1 MVLQQAPLAEREE
14 KMRLGEMEGFT
25 LFLWPAFA
33 LIAGGAAWALSA
45 PGWADTLWLIGIWPI
60 LVILIVTI
68 IRALAKGQF
77 GLDIIAAFSMA
88 GALWL
93 NEYLAGIIVALM
105 FSGGTMLESFAQ
117 YRARRDMSALLARN
131 PHRAHRYEKGGIRTV
146 ALDAVIPGDRLL
158 VKAGEIVPADGTIT
172 GAAPGVLDE
181 SALTGE
187 PLPVTHRN
195 GAAIMSGSMNA
206 AGPFDML
213 VVQPPAQST
222 FAGIIR
228 LVDEAQASKAPA
240 QRLADRYALYFLAV
254 TAIMAALA
262 GYLSD
267 DPRRILAVLVIATPC
282 PLILGVP
289 VAIVSGLSA
298 AARHGVLIKSGGALE
313 RLGRIRVLLFDK
325 TGTLTQGR
333 PEIIA
338 INPAKGFTPDEVL
351 RYAASLEQVSHH
363 GVAETITAQA
373 IAQGLKLLHPQRVIE
388 APGAGLSGTVGGRRV
403 VSGSAEHVFATLKTM
418 PRNAGALG
426 DGDGVALT
434 VFVSISGR
442 LAGAIRLADSIRPE
456 SAQAITRARACGI
469 RRFIM
474 VTGDRR
480 DVADQVGARLGVDEI
495 HAELKPEEK
504 VAIVAREQAREPVL
518 MVGDGMNDAP
528 ALAAAEVGI
537 AMGARGSAASAQA
550 ADAVIVVDRLDRVA
564 DALRIARHSR
574 RVALQ
579 SVAIGMGLSFA
590 GMIAGALGFIGPVE
604 GALAQEV
611 IDAAAVLNALR
622 ALRG

>member
-1 MVLQQAPLAEREE
+1 MKLRE
-14 KMRLGEMEGFT
+14 LEGFG
-25 LFLWPAFA
+25 LFLWPATA
-33 LIAGGAAWALSA
+33 LLAGLAAWAWGDQA
-45 PGWADTLWLIGIWPI
+45 WADRLWLIGTGPI
-60 LVILIVTI
+60 LVVLIFTI

-131 PHRAHRYEKGGIRTV
+131 PHLAHRYDKQGLRTV
-146 ALDAVIPGDRLL
+146 ALDAVVPGDRLL
-158 VKAGEIVPADGTIT
+158 VKAGETVPADGTIT
-172 GAAPGVLDE
+172 GSSPGVLDE

-187 PLPVTHRN
+187 PLPVTHRA
-195 GAAIMSGSMNA
+195 GSEIMSGSVNA

-213 VVQPPAQST
+213 VTQAPAQST
-222 FAGIIR
+222 YAGIIR
-228 LVDEAQASKAPA
+228 LVDEAQNSKAPA
-240 QRLADRYALYFLAV
+240 QRLADRYALYFLAL

-262 GYLSD
+262 GLLSD

-313 RLGRIRVLLFDK
+313 RLGRVRVLLFDK

-333 PEIIA
+333 PDIIS
-338 INPAKGFTPDEVL
+338 INPAKGFTPDQVL
-351 RYAASLEQVSHH
+351 TFAASLEQVSHH
-363 GVAETITAQA
+363 GVAETITAAA
-373 IAQGLKLLHPQRVIE
+373 IAKGLQLQRPTRVKE
-388 APGAGLSGTVGGRRV
+388 APGAGLSGTVAAKQV
-403 VSGSAEHVFATLKTM
+403 ACGSAEFVFATLKAK
-418 PRNAGALG
+418 PRNGHALG
-426 DGDGVALT
+426 EGDGVALT
-434 VFVSISGR
+434 VFVSIAGK

-456 SAQAITRARACGI
+456 SENAISNARKYGI

-480 DVADQVGARLGVDEI
+480 DVADEVGARLGVDEV
-495 HAELKPEEK
+495 HAELKPAEK
-504 VAIVAREQAREPVL
+504 VAIVAREQAIEPVL

-550 ADAVIVVDRLDRVA
+550 ADAVIVVDKLDRVA

-574 RVALQ
+574 KVALQ
-579 SVAIGMGLSFA
+579 SVGIGMGLSFV
-590 GMIAGALGFIGPVE
+590 GMIAAALGYLGPVE

-622 ALRG
+622 ALRS

>member
-1 MVLQQAPLAEREE
+1 MKLRE
-14 KMRLGEMEGFT
+14 LEGFG
-25 LFLWPAFA
+25 LFLWPATA
-33 LIAGGAAWALSA
+33 LLAGLAAWAWGDQA
-45 PGWADTLWLIGIWPI
+45 WADRLWLIGTGPI
-60 LVILIVTI
+60 LVVLILTI

-131 PHRAHRYEKGGIRTV
+131 PHLAHRYDKQGLRTV
-146 ALDAVIPGDRLL
+146 ALDAVVPGDRLL
-158 VKAGEIVPADGTIT
+158 VKAGETVPADGTIT
-172 GAAPGVLDE
+172 GSSPGVLDE

-187 PLPVTHRN
+187 PLPVTHRA
-195 GAAIMSGSMNA
+195 GSEIMSGSVNA

-213 VVQPPAQST
+213 VTQAPAQST
-222 FAGIIR
+222 YAGIIR
-228 LVDEAQASKAPA
+228 LVDEAQNSKAPA
-240 QRLADRYALYFLAV
+240 QRLADRYALYFLAL

-262 GYLSD
+262 GLLSD

-313 RLGRIRVLLFDK
+313 RLGRVRVLLFDK

-333 PEIIA
+333 PDIIS
-338 INPAKGFTPDEVL
+338 INAAKGFTPDQVL
-351 RYAASLEQVSHH
+351 TFAASLEQVSHH
-363 GVAETITAQA
+363 GVAETITAAA
-373 IAQGLKLLHPQRVIE
+373 IAKGLQLQRPTRVKE
-388 APGAGLSGTVGGRRV
+388 APGAGLSGTVAAKQV
-403 VSGSAEHVFATLKTM
+403 ASGSAEFVFATLKAK
-418 PRNAGALG
+418 PRNGHALG
-426 DGDGVALT
+426 EGDGVALT
-434 VFVSISGR
+434 VFVSIAGK

-456 SAQAITRARACGI
+456 SENAISNARKYGI

-480 DVADQVGARLGVDEI
+480 DVADEVGARLGVDEV
-495 HAELKPEEK
+495 HAELKPAEK
-504 VAIVAREQAREPVL
+504 VAIVAREQAIEPVL

-550 ADAVIVVDRLDRVA
+550 ADAVIVVDKLDRVA

-574 RVALQ
+574 KVALQ
-579 SVAIGMGLSFA
+579 SVGIGMGLSFV
-590 GMIAGALGFIGPVE
+590 GMIAAALGYLGPVE

-622 ALRG
+622 ALRS

>member
-1 MVLQQAPLAEREE
+1 MKLRE
-14 KMRLGEMEGFT
+14 LEGFG
-25 LFLWPAFA
+25 LFLWPATA
-33 LIAGGAAWALSA
+33 LLAGLAAWAWGNQA
-45 PGWADTLWLIGIWPI
+45 WADRLWLIGTGPI
-60 LVILIVTI
+60 LVVLIFTI

-131 PHRAHRYEKGGIRTV
+131 PHLAHRYDKQGLRTV
-146 ALDAVIPGDRLL
+146 ALDAVVPGDRLL
-158 VKAGEIVPADGTIT
+158 VKAGETVPADGTIT
-172 GAAPGVLDE
+172 GSSPGVLDE

-187 PLPVTHRN
+187 PLPVTHRA
-195 GAAIMSGSMNA
+195 GSEIMSGSVNA

-213 VVQPPAQST
+213 VTQAPAQST
-222 FAGIIR
+222 YAGIIR
-228 LVDEAQASKAPA
+228 LVDEAQNSKAPA
-240 QRLADRYALYFLAV
+240 QRLADRYALYFLAL

-262 GYLSD
+262 GLLSD

-313 RLGRIRVLLFDK
+313 RLGRVRVLLFDK

-333 PEIIA
+333 PEIIS
-338 INPAKGFTPDEVL
+338 INAAKSFTPDEVL
-351 RYAASLEQVSHH
+351 TFAASLEQVSHH
-363 GVAETITAQA
+363 GVAETITAAA
-373 IAQGLKLLHPQRVIE
+373 IAKGLQLQRPTRVKE
-388 APGAGLSGTVGGRRV
+388 APGAGLSGTVAAKQV
-403 VSGSAEHVFATLKTM
+403 ACGSAEFVFATLKAK
-418 PRNAGALG
+418 PRNGHALG
-426 DGDGVALT
+426 EGDGVALT
-434 VFVSISGR
+434 VFVSIAGK
-442 LAGAIRLADSIRPE
+442 LAGAIRLADRIRPE
-456 SAQAITRARACGI
+456 SENAISNARKYGI

-480 DVADQVGARLGVDEI
+480 DVADEVGARLGVDQV
-495 HAELKPEEK
+495 HAELKPAEK
-504 VAIVAREQAREPVL
+504 VAIVAREQAIEPVL

-550 ADAVIVVDRLDRVA
+550 ADAVIVVDKLDRVA

-574 RVALQ
+574 KVALQ
-579 SVAIGMGLSFA
+579 SVGIGMGLSFV
-590 GMIAGALGFIGPVE
+590 GMIAAALGYLGPVE

-622 ALRG
+622 ALRS

>member
-1 MVLQQAPLAEREE
+1 MKLREF
-14 KMRLGEMEGFT
+14 EGFG
-25 LFLWPAFA
+25 LFLWPATA
-33 LIAGGAAWALSA
+33 LLAGLAAWAWGDQA
-45 PGWADTLWLIGIWPI
+45 WADRLWLIGTGPI
-60 LVILIVTI
+60 LVVLIFTI

-131 PHRAHRYEKGGIRTV
+131 PHLAHRYDKQGLRTV
-146 ALDAVIPGDRLL
+146 ALDAVVPGDRLL
-158 VKAGEIVPADGTIT
+158 VKAGETVPADGTIT
-172 GAAPGVLDE
+172 GSSPGVLDE

-187 PLPVTHRN
+187 PLPVTHRA
-195 GAAIMSGSMNA
+195 GSEIMSGSVNA

-213 VVQPPAQST
+213 VTQAPAQST
-222 FAGIIR
+222 YAGIIR
-228 LVDEAQASKAPA
+228 LVDEAQNSKAPA
-240 QRLADRYALYFLAV
+240 QRLADRYALYFLAL

-262 GYLSD
+262 GLLSD

-313 RLGRIRVLLFDK
+313 RLGRVRVLLFDK

-333 PEIIA
+333 PEIIS
-338 INPAKGFTPDEVL
+338 INAAKSFTPDEVL
-351 RYAASLEQVSHH
+351 TFAASLEQVSHH
-363 GVAETITAQA
+363 GVAETITAAA
-373 IAQGLKLLHPQRVIE
+373 IAKGLQLQRPTRVKE
-388 APGAGLSGTVGGRRV
+388 APGAGLSGTVAAKQV
-403 VSGSAEHVFATLKTM
+403 ACGSAEFVFATLKAK
-418 PRNAGALG
+418 PRNGHALG
-426 DGDGVALT
+426 EGDGVALT
-434 VFVSISGR
+434 VFVSIAGK
-442 LAGAIRLADSIRPE
+442 LAGAIRLADRIRPE
-456 SAQAITRARACGI
+456 SENAISNARKYGI

-480 DVADQVGARLGVDEI
+480 DVADEVGARLGVDQV
-495 HAELKPEEK
+495 HAELKPAEK
-504 VAIVAREQAREPVL
+504 VAIVAREQAIEPVL

-550 ADAVIVVDRLDRVA
+550 ADAVIVVDKLDRVA

-574 RVALQ
+574 KVALQ
-579 SVAIGMGLSFA
+579 SVGIGMGLSFV
-590 GMIAGALGFIGPVE
+590 GMIAAALGYLGPVE

-622 ALRG
+622 ALRS

>member
-1 MVLQQAPLAEREE
+1 MKLRE
-14 KMRLGEMEGFT
+14 LEGFG
-25 LFLWPAFA
+25 LFLLPATA
-33 LIAGGAAWALSA
+33 LLAGLAAWAWGDQA
-45 PGWADTLWLIGIWPI
+45 WADRLWLIGTGPI
-60 LVILIVTI
+60 LVVLIFTI

-131 PHRAHRYEKGGIRTV
+131 PHLAHRYDKQGLRTV
-146 ALDAVIPGDRLL
+146 ALDAVVPGDRLL
-158 VKAGEIVPADGTIT
+158 VKAGETVPADGTIT
-172 GAAPGVLDE
+172 GSSPGVLDE

-187 PLPVTHRN
+187 PLPVTHRA
-195 GAAIMSGSMNA
+195 GSEIMSGSVNA

-213 VVQPPAQST
+213 VAQAPAQST
-222 FAGIIR
+222 YAGIIR
-228 LVDEAQASKAPA
+228 LVDEAQNSKAPA
-240 QRLADRYALYFLAV
+240 QRLADRYALYFLAL

-262 GYLSD
+262 GLLSD

-313 RLGRIRVLLFDK
+313 RLGRVRVLLFDK

-333 PEIIA
+333 PDIIS
-338 INPAKGFTPDEVL
+338 INAAKGFTPDQVL
-351 RYAASLEQVSHH
+351 TFAASLEQVSHH
-363 GVAETITAQA
+363 GVAETITAAA
-373 IAQGLKLLHPQRVIE
+373 IAKGLQLQRPTRVKE
-388 APGAGLSGTVGGRRV
+388 APGAGLSGTVAAKQV
-403 VSGSAEHVFATLKTM
+403 ACGSAEFVFATLKAK
-418 PRNAGALG
+418 PRNGHALG
-426 DGDGVALT
+426 EGDGVALT
-434 VFVSISGR
+434 VFVSIAGK

-456 SAQAITRARACGI
+456 SENAISNARKYGI

-480 DVADQVGARLGVDEI
+480 DVADEVGARLGVDEV
-495 HAELKPEEK
+495 HAELKPAEK
-504 VAIVAREQAREPVL
+504 VAIVAREQAIEPVL

-550 ADAVIVVDRLDRVA
+550 ADAVIVVDKLDRVA

-574 RVALQ
+574 KVALQ
-579 SVAIGMGLSFA
+579 SVGIGMGLSFV
-590 GMIAGALGFIGPVE
+590 GMIAAALGYLGPVE

-622 ALRG
+622 ALRS

>member
-1 MVLQQAPLAEREE
+1 MKLRE
-14 KMRLGEMEGFT
+14 LEGFG
-25 LFLWPAFA
+25 LFLWPATA
-33 LIAGGAAWALSA
+33 LLAGLAAWAWGDQA
-45 PGWADTLWLIGIWPI
+45 WADRLWLIGTGPI
-60 LVILIVTI
+60 LVVLILTI

-131 PHRAHRYEKGGIRTV
+131 PHLAHRYDKQGLRTV
-146 ALDAVIPGDRLL
+146 ALDAVVPGDRLL
-158 VKAGEIVPADGTIT
+158 VKAGETVPADGTIT
-172 GAAPGVLDE
+172 GSSPGVLDE

-187 PLPVTHRN
+187 PLPVTHRA
-195 GAAIMSGSMNA
+195 GSEIMSGSVNA

-213 VVQPPAQST
+213 VTQAPAQST
-222 FAGIIR
+222 YAGIIR
-228 LVDEAQASKAPA
+228 LVDEAQNSKAPA
-240 QRLADRYALYFLAV
+240 QRLADRYALYFLAL

-262 GYLSD
+262 GLLSD

-313 RLGRIRVLLFDK
+313 RLGRVRVLLFDK

-333 PEIIA
+333 PDIIS
-338 INPAKGFTPDEVL
+338 INAAKGFTPDQVL
-351 RYAASLEQVSHH
+351 TFAASLEQVSHH
-363 GVAETITAQA
+363 GVAETITAAA
-373 IAQGLKLLHPQRVIE
+373 IAKGLQLQRPTRVKE
-388 APGAGLSGTVGGRRV
+388 APGAGLSGTVAAKQV
-403 VSGSAEHVFATLKTM
+403 ACGSAEFVFATLKAK
-418 PRNAGALG
+418 PRNGHALG
-426 DGDGVALT
+426 EGDGVALT
-434 VFVSISGR
+434 VFVSIAGK

-456 SAQAITRARACGI
+456 SENAISNARKYGI

-480 DVADQVGARLGVDEI
+480 DVADEVGARLGVDEV
-495 HAELKPEEK
+495 HAELKPAEK
-504 VAIVAREQAREPVL
+504 VAIVAREQAIEPVL

-550 ADAVIVVDRLDRVA
+550 ADAVIVVDKLDRVA

-574 RVALQ
+574 KVALQ
-579 SVAIGMGLSFA
+579 SVGIGMGLSFV
-590 GMIAGALGFIGPVE
+590 GMIAAALGYLGPVE

-622 ALRG
+622 ALRS

>member
-1 MVLQQAPLAEREE
+1 MKLRE
-14 KMRLGEMEGFT
+14 LEGFG
-25 LFLWPAFA
+25 LFLWPATA
-33 LIAGGAAWALSA
+33 LLAGLAAWAWGNQA
-45 PGWADTLWLIGIWPI
+45 WADRLWLIGTGPI
-60 LVILIVTI
+60 LVVLIFTI

-131 PHRAHRYEKGGIRTV
+131 PHLAHRYDKQGLRTV
-146 ALDAVIPGDRLL
+146 ALDAVVPGDRLL
-158 VKAGEIVPADGTIT
+158 VKAGETVPADGTIT
-172 GAAPGVLDE
+172 GSSPGVLDE

-187 PLPVTHRN
+187 PLPVTHRA
-195 GAAIMSGSMNA
+195 GSEIMSGSVNA

-213 VVQPPAQST
+213 VTQAPAQST
-222 FAGIIR
+222 YAGIIR
-228 LVDEAQASKAPA
+228 LVDEAQNSKAPA
-240 QRLADRYALYFLAV
+240 QRLADRYALYFLAL

-262 GYLSD
+262 GLLSD

-313 RLGRIRVLLFDK
+313 RLGRVRVLLFDK

-333 PEIIA
+333 PDIIS
-338 INPAKGFTPDEVL
+338 INAAKGFTPDQVL
-351 RYAASLEQVSHH
+351 TFAASLEQVSHH
-363 GVAETITAQA
+363 GVAETITAAA
-373 IAQGLKLLHPQRVIE
+373 IAKGLQLQRPTRVKE
-388 APGAGLSGTVGGRRV
+388 APGAGLSGTVAAKQV
-403 VSGSAEHVFATLKTM
+403 ACGSAEFVFATLKAK
-418 PRNAGALG
+418 PRNGHALG
-426 DGDGVALT
+426 EGDGVALT
-434 VFVSISGR
+434 VFVSIAGK

-456 SAQAITRARACGI
+456 SENAISNARKYGI

-480 DVADQVGARLGVDEI
+480 DVADEVGARLGVDEV
-495 HAELKPEEK
+495 HAELKPAEK
-504 VAIVAREQAREPVL
+504 VAIVAREQAIEPVL

-550 ADAVIVVDRLDRVA
+550 ADAVIVVDKLDRVA

-574 RVALQ
+574 KVALQ
-579 SVAIGMGLSFA
+579 SVGIGMGLSFV
-590 GMIAGALGFIGPVE
+590 GMIAAALGYLGPVE

-622 ALRG
+622 ALRS

>member
-1 MVLQQAPLAEREE
+1 MKLRE
-14 KMRLGEMEGFT
+14 LEGFG
-25 LFLWPAFA
+25 LFLWPATA
-33 LIAGGAAWALSA
+33 LLAGLAAWAWGDQA
-45 PGWADTLWLIGIWPI
+45 WADRLWLIGTGPI
-60 LVILIVTI
+60 LVVLIFTI

-131 PHRAHRYEKGGIRTV
+131 PHLAHRYDKQGLRTV
-146 ALDAVIPGDRLL
+146 ALDAVVPGDRLL
-158 VKAGEIVPADGTIT
+158 VKAGETVPADGTIT
-172 GAAPGVLDE
+172 GSSPGVLDE

-187 PLPVTHRN
+187 PLPVTHRA
-195 GAAIMSGSMNA
+195 GSEIMSGSVNA

-213 VVQPPAQST
+213 VTQAPAQST
-222 FAGIIR
+222 YAGIIR
-228 LVDEAQASKAPA
+228 LVDEAQNSKAPA
-240 QRLADRYALYFLAV
+240 QRLADRYALYFLAL

-262 GYLSD
+262 GLLSD

-313 RLGRIRVLLFDK
+313 RLGRVRVLLFDK

-333 PEIIA
+333 PDIIS
-338 INPAKGFTPDEVL
+338 INAAKGFTPDQVL
-351 RYAASLEQVSHH
+351 TFAASLEQVSHH
-363 GVAETITAQA
+363 GVAETITAAA
-373 IAQGLKLLHPQRVIE
+373 IAKGLQLQRPTRVKE
-388 APGAGLSGTVGGRRV
+388 APGAGLSGTVAAKQV
-403 VSGSAEHVFATLKTM
+403 ACGSAEFVFATLKAK
-418 PRNAGALG
+418 PRNGHALG
-426 DGDGVALT
+426 EGDGVALT
-434 VFVSISGR
+434 VFVSIAGK

-456 SAQAITRARACGI
+456 SENAISNARKYGI

-480 DVADQVGARLGVDEI
+480 DVADEVGARLGVDEV
-495 HAELKPEEK
+495 HAELKPAEK
-504 VAIVAREQAREPVL
+504 VAIVAREQAIEPVL

-550 ADAVIVVDRLDRVA
+550 ADAVIVVDKLDRVA

-574 RVALQ
+574 KVALQ
-579 SVAIGMGLSFA
+579 SVGIGMGLSFV
-590 GMIAGALGFIGPVE
+590 GMIAAALGYLGPVE

-622 ALRG
+622 ALRS

>member
-1 MVLQQAPLAEREE
+1 MKLRE
-14 KMRLGEMEGFT
+14 LEGFG
-25 LFLWPAFA
+25 LFLWPATA
-33 LIAGGAAWALSA
+33 LLAGLAAWAWGDQA
-45 PGWADTLWLIGIWPI
+45 WADRLWLIGTGPI
-60 LVILIVTI
+60 LVVLILTI

-131 PHRAHRYEKGGIRTV
+131 PHLAHRYDKQGLRTV
-146 ALDAVIPGDRLL
+146 ALDAVVPGDRLL
-158 VKAGEIVPADGTIT
+158 VKAGETVPADGTIT
-172 GAAPGVLDE
+172 GSSPGVLDE

-187 PLPVTHRN
+187 PLPVTHRA
-195 GAAIMSGSMNA
+195 GSEIMSGSVNA

-213 VVQPPAQST
+213 VTQAPAQST
-222 FAGIIR
+222 YAGIIR
-228 LVDEAQASKAPA
+228 LVDEAQNSKAPA
-240 QRLADRYALYFLAV
+240 QRLADRYALYFLAL

-262 GYLSD
+262 GLLSD

-313 RLGRIRVLLFDK
+313 RLGRVRVLLFDK

-333 PEIIA
+333 PDIIS
-338 INPAKGFTPDEVL
+338 INPAKGFTPDQVL
-351 RYAASLEQVSHH
+351 TFAASLEQVSHH
-363 GVAETITAQA
+363 GVAETITAAA
-373 IAQGLKLLHPQRVIE
+373 IAKGLQLQRPTRVKE
-388 APGAGLSGTVGGRRV
+388 APGAGLSGTVAAKQV
-403 VSGSAEHVFATLKTM
+403 ACGSAEFVFATLKAK
-418 PRNAGALG
+418 PRNGHALG
-426 DGDGVALT
+426 EGDGVALT
-434 VFVSISGR
+434 VFVSIAGK

-456 SAQAITRARACGI
+456 SENAISNARKYGI

-480 DVADQVGARLGVDEI
+480 DVADEVGARLGVDEV
-495 HAELKPEEK
+495 HAELKPAEK
-504 VAIVAREQAREPVL
+504 VAIVAREQAIEPVL

-550 ADAVIVVDRLDRVA
+550 ADAVIVVDKLDRVA

-574 RVALQ
+574 KVALQ
-579 SVAIGMGLSFA
+579 SVGIGMGLSFV
-590 GMIAGALGFIGPVE
+590 GMIAAALGYLGPVE

-622 ALRG
+622 ALRS

>member
-1 MVLQQAPLAEREE
+1 MKLREF
-14 KMRLGEMEGFT
+14 EGFG
-25 LFLWPAFA
+25 LFLWPATA
-33 LIAGGAAWALSA
+33 LLAGLAAWAWGDQA
-45 PGWADTLWLIGIWPI
+45 WADRLWLIGTGPI
-60 LVILIVTI
+60 LVVLIFTI

-131 PHRAHRYEKGGIRTV
+131 PHLAHRYDKQGLRTV
-146 ALDAVIPGDRLL
+146 ALDAVVPGDRLL
-158 VKAGEIVPADGTIT
+158 VKAGETVPADGTIT
-172 GAAPGVLDE
+172 GSSPGVLDE

-187 PLPVTHRN
+187 PLPVTHRA
-195 GAAIMSGSMNA
+195 GSEIMSGSVNA

-213 VVQPPAQST
+213 VTQAPAQST
-222 FAGIIR
+222 YAGIIR
-228 LVDEAQASKAPA
+228 LVDEAQNSKAPA
-240 QRLADRYALYFLAV
+240 QRLADRYALYFLAL

-262 GYLSD
+262 GLLSD

-313 RLGRIRVLLFDK
+313 RLGRVRVLLFDK

-333 PEIIA
+333 PDIIS
-338 INPAKGFTPDEVL
+338 INPAKGFTPDQVL
-351 RYAASLEQVSHH
+351 TFAASLEQVSHH
-363 GVAETITAQA
+363 GVAETITAAA
-373 IAQGLKLLHPQRVIE
+373 IAKGLQLQRPTRVKE
-388 APGAGLSGTVGGRRV
+388 APGAGLSGTVAAKQV
-403 VSGSAEHVFATLKTM
+403 ACGSAEFVFATLKAK
-418 PRNAGALG
+418 PRNGHALG
-426 DGDGVALT
+426 EGDGVALT
-434 VFVSISGR
+434 VFVSIAGK
-442 LAGAIRLADSIRPE
+442 LAGAIRLADRIRPE
-456 SAQAITRARACGI
+456 SENAISNARKYGI

-480 DVADQVGARLGVDEI
+480 DVADEVGARLGVDQV
-495 HAELKPEEK
+495 HAELKPAEK
-504 VAIVAREQAREPVL
+504 VAIVAREQAIEPVL

-550 ADAVIVVDRLDRVA
+550 ADAVIVVDKLDRVA

-574 RVALQ
+574 KVALQ
-579 SVAIGMGLSFA
+579 SVGIGMGLSFV
-590 GMIAGALGFIGPVE
+590 GMIAAALGYLGPVE

-622 ALRG
+622 ALRS

>member
-1 MVLQQAPLAEREE
+1 MKLRE
-14 KMRLGEMEGFT
+14 LEGFG
-25 LFLWPAFA
+25 LFLWPATA
-33 LIAGGAAWALSA
+33 LLAGLAAWAWGDQA
-45 PGWADTLWLIGIWPI
+45 WADRLWLIGTGPI
-60 LVILIVTI
+60 LVVLIFTI

-131 PHRAHRYEKGGIRTV
+131 PHLAHRYDKQGLRTV
-146 ALDAVIPGDRLL
+146 ALDAVVPGDRLL
-158 VKAGEIVPADGTIT
+158 VKAGETVPADGTIT
-172 GAAPGVLDE
+172 GSSPGVLDE

-187 PLPVTHRN
+187 PLPVTHRA
-195 GAAIMSGSMNA
+195 GSEIMSGSVNA

-213 VVQPPAQST
+213 VTQAPAQST
-222 FAGIIR
+222 YAGIIR
-228 LVDEAQASKAPA
+228 LVDEAQNSKAPA
-240 QRLADRYALYFLAV
+240 QRLADRYALYFLAL

-262 GYLSD
+262 GLLSD

-313 RLGRIRVLLFDK
+313 RLGRVRVLLFDK

-333 PEIIA
+333 PEIIS
-338 INPAKGFTPDEVL
+338 INAAKSFTPDEVL
-351 RYAASLEQVSHH
+351 TFAASLEQVSHH
-363 GVAETITAQA
+363 GVAETITAAA
-373 IAQGLKLLHPQRVIE
+373 IAKGLQLQRPTRVKE
-388 APGAGLSGTVGGRRV
+388 APGAGLSGTVAAKQV
-403 VSGSAEHVFATLKTM
+403 ACGSAEFVFATLKAK
-418 PRNAGALG
+418 PRNGHALG
-426 DGDGVALT
+426 EGDGVALT
-434 VFVSISGR
+434 VFVSIAGK
-442 LAGAIRLADSIRPE
+442 LAGAIRLADRIRPE
-456 SAQAITRARACGI
+456 SENAISNARKYGI

-480 DVADQVGARLGVDEI
+480 DVADEVGARLGVDQV
-495 HAELKPEEK
+495 HAELKPAEK
-504 VAIVAREQAREPVL
+504 VAIVAREQAIEPVL

-550 ADAVIVVDRLDRVA
+550 ADAVIVVDKLDRVA

-574 RVALQ
+574 KVALQ
-579 SVAIGMGLSFA
+579 SVGIGMGLSFV
-590 GMIAGALGFIGPVE
+590 GMIAAALGYLGPVE

-622 ALRG
+622 ALRS

>member
-1 MVLQQAPLAEREE
+1 MKLRE
-14 KMRLGEMEGFT
+14 LEGFG
-25 LFLWPAFA
+25 LFLWPATA
-33 LIAGGAAWALSA
+33 LLAGLAAWAWGDQA
-45 PGWADTLWLIGIWPI
+45 WADRLWLIGTGPI
-60 LVILIVTI
+60 LVVLILTI

-131 PHRAHRYEKGGIRTV
+131 PHLAHRYDKQGLRTV
-146 ALDAVIPGDRLL
+146 ALDAVVPGDRLL
-158 VKAGEIVPADGTIT
+158 VKAGETVPADGTIT
-172 GAAPGVLDE
+172 GSSPGVLDE

-187 PLPVTHRN
+187 PLPVTHRA
-195 GAAIMSGSMNA
+195 GSEIMSGSVNA

-213 VVQPPAQST
+213 VTQAPAQST
-222 FAGIIR
+222 YAGIIR
-228 LVDEAQASKAPA
+228 LVDEAQNSKAPA
-240 QRLADRYALYFLAV
+240 QRLADRYALYFLAL

-262 GYLSD
+262 GILSD

-313 RLGRIRVLLFDK
+313 RLGRVRVLLFDK

-333 PEIIA
+333 PDIIS
-338 INPAKGFTPDEVL
+338 INAAKGFTPDQVL
-351 RYAASLEQVSHH
+351 TFAASLEQVSHH
-363 GVAETITAQA
+363 GVAETITAAA
-373 IAQGLKLLHPQRVIE
+373 IAKGLQLQRPTRVKE
-388 APGAGLSGTVGGRRV
+388 APGAGLSGTVAAKQV
-403 VSGSAEHVFATLKTM
+403 ACGSAEFVFATLKAK
-418 PRNAGALG
+418 PRNGHALG
-426 DGDGVALT
+426 EGDGVALT
-434 VFVSISGR
+434 VFVSIAGK

-456 SAQAITRARACGI
+456 SENAISNARKYGI

-480 DVADQVGARLGVDEI
+480 DVADEVGARLGVDEV
-495 HAELKPEEK
+495 HAELKPAEK
-504 VAIVAREQAREPVL
+504 VAIVAREQAIEPVL

-550 ADAVIVVDRLDRVA
+550 ADAVIVVDKLDRVA

-574 RVALQ
+574 KVALQ
-579 SVAIGMGLSFA
+579 SVGIGMGLSFV
-590 GMIAGALGFIGPVE
+590 GMIAAALGYLGPVE

-622 ALRG
+622 ALRS

>member
-1 MVLQQAPLAEREE
+1 MKLRE
-14 KMRLGEMEGFT
+14 LEGFG
-25 LFLWPAFA
+25 LFLWPATA
-33 LIAGGAAWALSA
+33 LLAGLAAWAWGDQA
-45 PGWADTLWLIGIWPI
+45 WADRLWLIGTGPI
-60 LVILIVTI
+60 LVVLILTI

-131 PHRAHRYEKGGIRTV
+131 PHLAHRYDKQGLRTV
-146 ALDAVIPGDRLL
+146 ALDAVVPGDRLL
-158 VKAGEIVPADGTIT
+158 VKAGETVPADGTIT
-172 GAAPGVLDE
+172 GGSPGVLDE

-187 PLPVTHRN
+187 PLPVTHRV
-195 GAAIMSGSMNA
+195 GSEIMSGSVNA

-213 VVQPPAQST
+213 VTQAPSQST
-222 FAGIIR
+222 YAGIIR
-228 LVDEAQASKAPA
+228 LVDEAQNSKAPA
-240 QRLADRYALYFLAV
+240 QRLADRYALYFLGL
-254 TAIMAALA
+254 TAIMAVLA
-262 GYLSD
+262 GFLSD
-267 DPRRILAVLVIATPC
+267 DPLRILAVLVIATPC

-313 RLGRIRVLLFDK
+313 RLGRVRVLLFDK

-333 PEIIA
+333 PEIIS
-338 INPAKGFTPDEVL
+338 INAAKGFTADEVL
-351 RYAASLEQVSHH
+351 TYAASLEQVSHH
-363 GVAETITAQA
+363 GVAETISAA
-373 IAQGLKLLHPQRVIE
+373 ASAKGLQLKRPTRVKE
-388 APGAGLSGTVGGRRV
+388 APGAGLSGTVGTKRV
-403 VSGSAEHVFATLKTM
+403 VCGSAEYVFATLKTK
-418 PRNAGALG
+418 PRNGHALG

-434 VFVSISGR
+434 VFVSIAGK

-456 SAQAITRARACGI
+456 SENAITNARKYGI

-480 DVADQVGARLGVDEI
+480 DVAEQVGARLGVDEV
-495 HAELKPEEK
+495 HAELKPAEK
-504 VAIVAREQAREPVL
+504 VAIVAREQAIEPVL

-550 ADAVIVVDRLDRVA
+550 ADAVIVVDKLDRVA

-579 SVAIGMGLSFA
+579 SVGIGMGLSFV
-590 GMIAGALGFIGPVE
+590 GMIAAAFGYLGPVE

>member
-1 MVLQQAPLAEREE
+1 MKLREF
-14 KMRLGEMEGFT
+14 EGFG
-25 LFLWPAFA
+25 LFLWPATA
-33 LIAGGAAWALSA
+33 LLAGLAAWAWGDQA
-45 PGWADTLWLIGIWPI
+45 WADRLWLIGTGPI
-60 LVILIVTI
+60 LVVLIFTI

-131 PHRAHRYEKGGIRTV
+131 PHLAHRYDKQGLRTV
-146 ALDAVIPGDRLL
+146 ALDAVVPGDRLL
-158 VKAGEIVPADGTIT
+158 VKAGETVPADGTIT
-172 GAAPGVLDE
+172 GSSPGVLDE

-187 PLPVTHRN
+187 PLPVTHRA
-195 GAAIMSGSMNA
+195 GSEIMSGSVNA

-213 VVQPPAQST
+213 VTQAPAQST
-222 FAGIIR
+222 YAGIIR
-228 LVDEAQASKAPA
+228 LVDEAQNSKAPA
-240 QRLADRYALYFLAV
+240 QRLADRYALYFLAL

-262 GYLSD
+262 GLLSD

-313 RLGRIRVLLFDK
+313 RLGRVRVLLFDK

-333 PEIIA
+333 PEIIS
-338 INPAKGFTPDEVL
+338 INAAKSFTPDEVL
-351 RYAASLEQVSHH
+351 TFAASLEQVSHH
-363 GVAETITAQA
+363 GVAETITAAA
-373 IAQGLKLLHPQRVIE
+373 IAKGLQLQRPTRVKE
-388 APGAGLSGTVGGRRV
+388 APGAGLSGTVAAKQV
-403 VSGSAEHVFATLKTM
+403 ACGSAEFVFATLKAK
-418 PRNAGALG
+418 PRNGHALG
-426 DGDGVALT
+426 EGDGVALT
-434 VFVSISGR
+434 VFVSIAGK
-442 LAGAIRLADSIRPE
+442 LAGAIRLADRIRPE
-456 SAQAITRARACGI
+456 SENAISNARKYGI

-480 DVADQVGARLGVDEI
+480 DVADEVGARLGVDEVGQA
-495 HAELKPEEK
+495 HAQIPRM
-504 VAIVAREQAREPVL
+504 VAREQAIEPVL

-550 ADAVIVVDRLDRVA
+550 ADAVIVVDKLDRVA

-574 RVALQ
+574 KVALQ
-579 SVAIGMGLSFA
+579 SVGIGMGLSFV
-590 GMIAGALGFIGPVE
+590 GMIAAALGYLGPVE

-622 ALRG
+622 ALRS